1 MVEYTCKCC
10 DFATNLKSN
19 YERHLRTK
27 KHLKLSKCYPKVIQK
42 TSESSPNDNQK
53 GIIEICPLF
62 SCKYCGKKYKYR
74 SGLSKHV
81 RYSCDKNKDED
92 LKEFVK
98 LMNEQLTQIK
108 DELSIKNKEIEKRDK
123 LINKLSTKLQ
133 INNNNCIINNTIQL
147 LNYKDTDLS
156 HLTDNDYISS
166 IHKMN
171 NCVKFLTEKI
181 HYNPNKPE
189 NMNIYISNLKNDYV
203 TVYENGQW
211 VLKNDFQNVYE
222 HKEIMIEEWIEK
234 EQDNYPELRDKFNK
248 YVNNKENDNIL
259 NNIKEDIK
267 LMMYNNKNKVK
278 ENEKNI
284 MIKDN
289 TNE

>member
-10 DFATNLKSN
+10 GFATNLKSN
-19 YERHLRTK
+19 YERHLRTN
-27 KHLKLSKCYPKVIQK
+27 KHLKLSKYYPKVIQK
-42 TSESSPNDNQK
+42 TPESSSNIIQK
-53 GIIEICPLF
+53 EITEMCPLF
-62 SCKYCGKKYKYR
+62 SCKYCGKEYKYR

-289 TNE
+289 TIE

>member
-10 DFATNLKSN
+10 NFTTTLKSN
-19 YERHLRTK
+19 YERHLKTK
-27 KHLKLSKCYPKVIQK
+27 KHLKLSKSYPKVIQK
-42 TSESSPNDNQK
+42 KSKSDANVIQK
-53 GIIEICPLF
+53 GITETCPLF

-166 IHKMN
+166 ILKMN

-189 NMNIYISNLKNDYV
+189 NMNIFISNLKNDYV

-234 EQDNYPELRDKFNK
+234 EQDNYPELRDKFYK

-278 ENEKNI
+278 ENQKNI
-284 MIKDN
+284 MIKEN
-289 TNE
+289 SNE

>member
-10 DFATNLKSN
+10 DFTTNLKSN
-19 YERHLRTK
+19 YERHLRTN

-42 TSESSPNDNQK
+42 TSESSSNVIQK
-53 GIIEICPLF
+53 EKTEMCPLF
-62 SCKYCGKKYKYR
+62 SCKYCGKEYKYR

-156 HLTDNDYISS
+156 HLTDSDYISS

-248 YVNNKENDNIL
+248 YVNNVWPGAASMLIN
-259 NNIKEDIK
+259 
-267 LMMYNNKNKVK
+267 MSR
-278 ENEKNI
+278 
-284 MIKDN
+284 
-289 TNE
+289 

>member
-19 YERHLRTK
+19 YERHLRTN
-27 KHLKLSKCYPKVIQK
+27 KHLKLSKYYPKVIQK
-42 TSESSPNDNQK
+42 TPESSSNIIQK
-53 GIIEICPLF
+53 EKTEMCPLF
-62 SCKYCGKKYKYR
+62 SCKYCGKEYKYR

-248 YVNNKENDNIL
+248 YVNNKENDNII

-289 TNE
+289 TIE

>member
-10 DFATNLKSN
+10 DFTTNLKSN
-19 YERHLRTK
+19 YERHLRTN

-42 TSESSPNDNQK
+42 TPESSSNIIQK
-53 GIIEICPLF
+53 ETTEICPLF
-62 SCKYCGKKYKYR
+62 CCKYCGKKYKYR

-248 YVNNKENDNIL
+248 YVNNKENDNII

-289 TNE
+289 TIE